1 MGMGWASGRSR
12 LPSSARPTNFP
23 PTQASS
29 NKKTYPMK
37 TALQVL
43 LLSVL
48 VGLQTSSTRHLSAQD
63 SITPETYHGL
73 RYRLIGP
80 HRASRTVGGVGIPDQ
95 PNVFFVGVNNGG
107 VWKTDDFGRTW
118 NPIFDDAPTGSVGDV
133 AVSPSH
139 PDVIYVG
146 TGEGLHRP
154 DLGVG
159 DGIFKSTD
167 GGESWR
173 HMGLADVQQVG
184 RIIVHPA
191 DPDIVFV
198 AGLGHPYGSNGER
211 GVFRTTDG
219 GESWERVLYLNHNTG
234 AIQVE
239 FDPTNPEIL
248 FADMWEHRE
257 GPWENASFSGPNSGL
272 YKSTDG
278 GTTWRHVTDG
288 LPGPDQGL
296 GRIGVGI
303 SPSNPQRMYATVDA
317 TTNGG
322 VYRSDDG
329 GESWDWISGDRRVW
343 GRGGDFAEI
352 RVHPDNPDKVY
363 AGNIASYRS
372 NDGGVNWT
380 SIKGAPGGDDYHRIW
395 INPKDGDIMLFVTD
409 QGATVTVNGG
419 TPGAAGTINRPPSF
433 TTSPRTTNSPIG
445 FTVGNRSRGPSESRV
460 GGNGGQISFRDWIGV
475 GADEYA
481 YVAPDPMN
489 PHIIFGG
496 RVVRHDMNTGQTQ
509 NVAPETLRS
518 GAYRIKRT
526 MPLLFHPADPTMLL
540 FATNVLWKTTTGG
553 DSWETISPDLSN
565 PRPDVPESIGDFRT
579 PELATMDRLGV
590 IYAVAGSP
598 LDANT
603 IWAGTDDGLM
613 HVTRDGGGTWADVT
627 PLELRAWDK
636 VSQVDASFHDVE
648 TAYIAINA
656 IRRDDMRP
664 HLYRTHDG
672 GLSWTHITHGLPEH
686 GPVNVVR
693 ADPQQPG
700 LLFAGTERS
709 VYFSVDDGDS
719 WQPLRLNLPPSS
731 MRDLVIH
738 DNDLV
743 VGTHGRSIWILDNM
757 APLRELAGA
766 ATSVA
771 PYLFDP
777 QPATRVRW
785 NMFSDTPLPP
795 EEPAGENP
803 PDGAIIDFYLPAPAA
818 SVSIQILDGEGEVI
832 RSYSNMDEPTAIDTT
847 SLPHPTYWIRPE
859 QRLGTEAGH
868 QRFFWDLRRE
878 PPRGS
883 DRQFSI
889 AAVFKKTPDGP
900 NGPFVHPG
908 RYAVRLTVDGAT
920 FEKPVEVRLD
930 PRVRIS
936 NEDLG
941 LQTRYSLAM
950 YEVYHAAQDVV
961 ESIDRLLSD
970 PSLPGSRRDA
980 LTALRGR
987 GPVGDPD
994 IVYGSAIAL
1003 APEDETFVGLQE
1015 KALFILNVL
1024 QGADVRPTT
1033 QAREGA
1039 DAIERTLELL
1049 TTRWEGLRVGGG

>member
-1 MGMGWASGRSR
+1 
-12 LPSSARPTNFP
+12 
-23 PTQASS
+23 
-29 NKKTYPMK
+29 MK
-37 TALQVL
+37 TTLQIFL
-43 LLSVL
+43 LAAAV
-48 VGLQTSSTRHLSAQD
+48 TSMAAPTPQVSAQT
-63 SITPETYHGL
+63 SITPEAYQGL

-80 HRASRTVGGVGIPDQ
+80 HRASRTVGGVGVPDQ

-118 NPIFDDAPTGSVGDV
+118 EPIFDDAPTGSVGDV

-139 PDVIYVG
+139 PEVIYVG

-154 DLGVG
+154 DLAVG

-173 HMGLADVQQVG
+173 HIGLPDVQQVG
-184 RIIVHPA
+184 RIIVHPT

-198 AGLGHPYGSNGER
+198 AGLGHPYGPNEER
-211 GVFRTTDG
+211 GVFRSTDG
-219 GESWERVLYLNHNTG
+219 GDRWERVLFIDQNTG

-239 FDPTNPEIL
+239 FDPTNPDII
-248 FADMWEHRE
+248 FADMWDHRE

-272 YKSTDG
+272 FKSTDG
-278 GTTWRHVTDG
+278 GTTWRHITEG
-288 LPGPDQGL
+288 LPGPEEGL

-303 SPSNPQRMYATVDA
+303 APSDPRRMYATVDA
-317 TTNGG
+317 TTDGG

-329 GESWDWISGDRRVW
+329 GESWRWVSGDRRVW

-352 RVHPDNPDKVY
+352 RVHPDDPNRVF

-372 NDGGVNWT
+372 DDGGLNWT

-395 INPKDGDIMLFVTD
+395 INPKDGDVMLFVTD

-419 TPGAAGTINRPPSF
+419 RTWSSWYNQPTSQLYHVTTDNQFPYWVYGGQQESGA
-433 TTSPRTTNSPIG
+433 IG
-445 FTVGNRSRGPSESRV
+445 IASR
-460 GGNGGQISFRDWIGV
+460 GNGGQLSFRDWIGV

-481 YVAPDPMN
+481 YIAPDPLN

-518 GAYRIKRT
+518 GDYRIKRT
-526 MPLLFHPADPTMLL
+526 VPLLFHPADPTMLL

-553 DSWETISPDLSN
+553 DSWQIISPDLSN

-598 LDANT
+598 LDENT

-613 HVTRDGGGTWADVT
+613 HVTRDGGGSWTNVT
-627 PLELRAWDK
+627 PPELRAWDK
-636 VSQVDASFHDVE
+636 VSQVDASYHDVE

-656 IRRDDMRP
+656 IRRDDMEP
-664 HLYRTHDG
+664 HIFRTHDG
-672 GLSWTHITHGLPEH
+672 GVSWAHITEGLPDH

-693 ADPQQPG
+693 ADPKQPG

-738 DNDLV
+738 DNDVV
-743 VGTHGRSIWILDNM
+743 VGTHGRSIWILDNV
-757 APLRELAGA
+757 APLRELAA
-766 ATSVA
+766 ASGSA
-771 PYLFDP
+771 DPYLFDP

-795 EEPAGENP
+795 EEPTGENP
-803 PDGAIIDFYLPAPAA
+803 PDGAMLDFFLPDPAS
-818 SVSIQILDGEGEVI
+818 SVAIQIIDGEGELI
-832 RSYSNMDEPTAIDTT
+832 RSYASGDEPVAIDTT
-847 SLPHPTYWIRPE
+847 ALAHPTYWIRPE

-868 QRFFWDLRRE
+868 QRFLWDLRRE

-883 DRQFSI
+883 TRQFSI
-889 AAVFKKTPDGP
+889 AAVYRKTPDGP
-900 NGPFVHPG
+900 HGPFVHPG
-908 RYAVRLTVDGAT
+908 RYTVRLTVDGAT
-920 FEKPVEVRLD
+920 VEKLLDVRLD
-930 PRVRIS
+930 PRVQIS
-936 NEDLG
+936 DDDLG
-941 LQTRYSLAM
+941 LQTRYSLDM
-950 YEVYHAAQDVV
+950 YRVYHSAQDMV
-961 ESIDRLLSD
+961 ESIDRVLAD
-970 PSLPGSRRDA
+970 PSISESRRSG
-980 LTALRGR
+980 LSALRGQ
-987 GPVGDPD
+987 GASGDPD
-994 IVYGSAIAL
+994 IVYGSAYAA
-1003 APEDETFVGLQE
+1003 APEDESLVGFQE

-1024 QGADVRPTT
+1024 QGADVRPTSQT
-1033 QAREGA
+1033 MEGA
-1039 DAIERTLELL
+1039 DAIERTLSALMN
-1049 TTRWEGLRVGGG
+1049 RWEGLRQDR